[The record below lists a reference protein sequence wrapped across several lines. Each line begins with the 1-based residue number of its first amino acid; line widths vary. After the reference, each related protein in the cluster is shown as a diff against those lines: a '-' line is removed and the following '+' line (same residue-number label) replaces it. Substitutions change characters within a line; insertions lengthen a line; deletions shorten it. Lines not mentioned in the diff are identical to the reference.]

1 MSDDRELV
9 LRALR
14 RLAAKMRQGQDAAS
28 HPSVEDLVAYHAG
41 ELPEAADR
49 DLRQHL
55 LLCRDCPDLILA
67 LDGFSKLPNSEGEP
81 VPAGMDSAW
90 EAVRRQLAREGW
102 FTGGRGKAA
111 RPRPFFLLPRN
122 LLAAAALVLVAGLG
136 LLLLGLPNGSR
147 PRIVAQPESG
157 AVFEDLGPAV
167 RGPVPTLRISGS
179 AKHFIL
185 VATPEG
191 PPYPEYRVELRTV
204 QAPGRLLWSG
214 PWHPPAGAPDLFL
227 EIPRDF
233 LSPGEYRLELRGFSG
248 GRPAPEPPDNRRFRL
263 VFR

>member
-14 RLAAKMRQGQDAAS
+14 RLAAKMREGQDAAA

-41 ELPEAADR
+41 ELSEPEDR

-67 LDGFSKLPNSEGEP
+67 LDGFSKLPNGEGEP
-81 VPAGMDSAW
+81 APAGMDSAW

-102 FTGGRGKAA
+102 FAAGTGKVV

-122 LLAAAALVLVAGLG
+122 LLAAAAIVLVAGLG
-136 LLLLGLPNGSR
+136 LLFLGLPAGAR
-147 PRIVAQPESG
+147 PRIVAQPQSG

-167 RGPVPTLRISGS
+167 RGPVPRIKISGT
-179 AKHFIL
+179 AKWFTL

-191 PPYPEYRVELRTV
+191 PPYPEYRVELRTA

-214 PWHPPAGAPDLFL
+214 PWRPSTGSPDLFL

-233 LSPGEYRLELRGFSG
+233 LSPGEYRLDLRGFSG
-248 GRPAPEPPDNRRFRL
+248 GRPAPEPPDERRFRL